1 MYLLEDFEG
10 LQKEYQTIE
19 DNLEGIAPVLNS
31 CVTVVGTFEV
41 EQHLNLHP
49 FIV

>member
-1 MYLLEDFEG
+1 
-10 LQKEYQTIE
+10 
-19 DNLEGIAPVLNS
+19 VLNS

-49 FIV
+49 FIVWPQTVS